1 MRLWIANPLAILA
14 DNAAGGIVV
23 ENGRILELVKSGG
36 APAHDAKFD
45 ACEHVVIPGLIN
57 THHHFYQTLTRAHPA
72 AINKELFPWLQ
83 ALYPVWAR
91 LKPDGVPACD
101 PAGAD

>member
-1 MRLWIANPLAILA
+1 MRLWISNPLAILA
-14 DNAAGGIVV
+14 DNAGGGVIV
-23 ENGRILELVKSGG
+23 EQGKITELVRSGEM
-36 APAHDAKFD
+36 PAHDSKFD
-45 ACEHVVIPGLIN
+45 ASEHVVIPGLIN

-91 LKPDGVPACD
+91 VSVW
-101 PAGAD
+101 